1 VNDIETFYFIGK
13 CLTIY
18 LEEKDRQDVEKHFKS
33 KDVESD
39 NIVSRKDKAELALK
53 SPENPRT
60 NRA

>member
-1 VNDIETFYFIGK
+1 
-13 CLTIY
+13 

-39 NIVSRKDKAELALK
+39 KIVSRKDKAELALK